1 MNIEEELFNK
11 YKVDK
16 IKLKE
21 YGFIE
26 EKNILKYKKDIM
38 DNRFTIILEYDKK
51 IKGKIIEKEFN
62 DEYTNFRRKELG
74 EFNTKIKNE
83 FVNLLID
90 IRDKCFTKN
99 VFNYDQTKRINKLI
113 INKYN
118 VNPEFLWE
126 KYPSFAIYRKTKKWF
141 ALVGNVQ
148 LSKIDKKSNS
158 MEEVEIINLKIKED
172 EKDIL
177 LNRKGY
183 YEAYHMNKK
192 NWITIILDDTL
203 SDQEIERMISN
214 SYNNIKE

>member
-90 IRDKCFTKN
+90 IRNKCFTKT

-203 SDQEIERMISN
+203 NDKEIEEMISN

>member
-38 DNRFTIILEYDKK
+38 DNRFTIIIEYEQK

-74 EFNTKIKNE
+74 EFNAKIKNE

-90 IRDKCFTKN
+90 IRDKCFTKT
-99 VFNYDQTKRINKLI
+99 VFNLDQTKRINELI
-113 INKYN
+113 INKN
-118 VNPEFLWE
+118 NLKPKLLCK
-126 KYPSFAIYRKTKKWF
+126 KYFSFAI
-141 ALVGNVQ
+141 
-148 LSKIDKKSNS
+148 
-158 MEEVEIINLKIKED
+158 
-172 EKDIL
+172 
-177 LNRKGY
+177 
-183 YEAYHMNKK
+183 
-192 NWITIILDDTL
+192 
-203 SDQEIERMISN
+203 
-214 SYNNIKE
+214 

>member
-1 MNIEEELFNK
+1 MEEELFNK

-38 DNRFTIILEYDKK
+38 DNRFTIIIEYEQK

-90 IRDKCFTKN
+90 IRDKCFTKT

-148 LSKIDKKSNS
+148 LSKIDKKSKS
-158 MEEVEIINLKIKED
+158 IKEVEIINLKIKED

-183 YEAYHMNKK
+183 HEAYHMNKK

-203 SDQEIERMISN
+203 SDQEIEKMISN

>member
-38 DNRFTIILEYDKK
+38 DNRFTIIIEYDKK

-62 DEYTNFRRKELG
+62 EEYTNFRRKELG

-126 KYPSFAIYRKTKKWF
+126 NSPGFAIYRKIKKWF

-148 LSKIDKKSNS
+148 LSKINKKSNS

-177 LNRKGY
+177 LNKKGY

-203 SDQEIERMISN
+203 SDQEIEKMISN

>member
-16 IKLKE
+16 IKLEE

-26 EKNILKYKKDIM
+26 KDNILKYKKDIM
-38 DNRFTIILEYDKK
+38 DNRFTIIIEYDKK

-177 LNRKGY
+177 LNKKGY
-183 YEAYHMNKK
+183 HEAYHMNKK

-203 SDQEIERMISN
+203 SDQEIEKMISN

>member
-16 IKLKE
+16 TKLKE

-38 DNRFTIILEYDKK
+38 DNRFTIIIEYEQK

-90 IRDKCFTKN
+90 IRNKCFTKT

-126 KYPSFAIYRKTKKWF
+126 KCPSFAIYRKTKKWF

-177 LNRKGY
+177 LNKKGY

-203 SDQEIERMISN
+203 SDQEIEKMISN

>member
-16 IKLKE
+16 TKLKE

-38 DNRFTIILEYDKK
+38 DNKFTIIVEYDKK

-62 DEYTNFRRKELG
+62 EEYINFRRKELG

-90 IRDKCFTKN
+90 IRDKCFTKT
-99 VFNYDQTKRINKLI
+99 VFNYDQTKR

-141 ALVGNVQ
+141 ALVGNVP
-148 LSKIDKKSNS
+148 LNKIDKKSKS
-158 MEEVEIINLKIKED
+158 TEEVEIINLKIKED

-177 LNRKGY
+177 LNKKGY
-183 YEAYHMNKK
+183 HEAYHMNKK

-203 SDQEIERMISN
+203 NDKEIDEMISN

>member
-16 IKLKE
+16 TKLKE

-38 DNRFTIILEYDKK
+38 DNKFTIIVEYDKK

-62 DEYTNFRRKELG
+62 EEYINFRRKELG

-99 VFNYDQTKRINKLI
+99 VFNLDQTKRINELI

-141 ALVGNVQ
+141 ALVGNVP
-148 LSKIDKKSNS
+148 LNKIDKKSKS
-158 MEEVEIINLKIKED
+158 TEEVEIINLKIKED

-177 LNRKGY
+177 LNKKGY
-183 YEAYHMNKK
+183 HEAYHMNKK

-203 SDQEIERMISN
+203 NDKEIEEMISN

>member
-38 DNRFTIILEYDKK
+38 DNRFTIIIEYEQK

-74 EFNTKIKNE
+74 EFNAKIKNE

-90 IRDKCFTKN
+90 IRDKCFTKT
-99 VFNYDQTKRINKLI
+99 VFNLDQTKRINELI

-141 ALVGNVQ
+141 ALVGNVP
-148 LSKIDKKSNS
+148 LNKIDKKSKLTK
-158 MEEVEIINLKIKED
+158 EVEIINLKIKED

-177 LNRKGY
+177 LNKKGY

-203 SDQEIERMISN
+203 NDKEIEEMISN

>member
-38 DNRFTIILEYDKK
+38 DNRFTIIVEYEQK

-126 KYPSFAIYRKTKKWF
+126 NSPGFAIYRKTKKWF

-203 SDQEIERMISN
+203 SDQEIEKMISN

>member
-1 MNIEEELFNK
+1 MEEELFNK

-38 DNRFTIILEYDKK
+38 DNRFTIIIEYEQK

-177 LNRKGY
+177 LNKKGY
-183 YEAYHMNKK
+183 HEAYHMNKK

-203 SDQEIERMISN
+203 SDQEIEKMISN